1 MFELFI
7 IIYDTSFCIS

>member
-1 MFELFI
+1 MFELLI